1 MKTNTNIMIRVSR
14 LARGLN
20 MREEVQ
26 KWIEKYSYK
35 PSPYVILWL
44 LARILKRRG

>member
-1 MKTNTNIMIRVSR
+1 MERRNPLRAE
-14 LARGLN
+14 L
-20 MREEVQ
+20 REEVR

-35 PSPYVILWL
+35 PSSYVILWL